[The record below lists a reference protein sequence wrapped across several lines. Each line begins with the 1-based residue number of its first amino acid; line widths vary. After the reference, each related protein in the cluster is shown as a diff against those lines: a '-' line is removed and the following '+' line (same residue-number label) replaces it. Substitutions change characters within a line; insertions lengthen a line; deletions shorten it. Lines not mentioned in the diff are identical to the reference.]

1 MSITVAAG
9 QWNAP
14 TRFFPSGR
22 SMPTFPPIAASTWP
36 TRVDGTAIQSIPRRY
51 VAATKPARSVVE
63 PPPTRDEG
71 GRALEVERAP
81 EPLRLSD
88 GLRGFAAGHEVRCLD
103 AVERGDALVRDEG
116 VARGVAVGSEPDPC
130 RGEHDAVGIDGPR
143 VGDVL
148 VERLSSLVALPEL
161 ALVPCER
168 PPAPADAL
176 PRRVH
181 VDVEV
186 DDERVELVQE
196 PPRLDGAASHGD
208 HGRVA
213 PPARVAHE
221 PRLELAKRRLP
232 LLREELPDRAVRVL
246 DLAVHVVERA
256 AQPPRDLLA
265 DGRLPRAH
273 EAHEHE
279 VSA

>member
-1 MSITVAAG
+1 M
-9 QWNAP
+9 
-14 TRFFPSGR
+14 
-22 SMPTFPPIAASTWP
+22 
-36 TRVDGTAIQSIPRRY
+36 
-51 VAATKPARSVVE
+51 
-63 PPPTRDEG
+63 
-71 GRALEVERAP
+71 
-81 EPLRLSD
+81 
-88 GLRGFAAGHEVRCLD
+88 RCLE
-103 AVERGDALVRDEG
+103 AVERGDAFVRDQG

-130 RGEHDAVGIDGPR
+130 RGVHNALRIDGPG

-148 VERLSSLVALPEL
+148 VELLSSRVALSEL

-168 PPAPADAL
+168 PPAPSDAL

-186 DDERVELVQE
+186 EDERVEPVQE

-232 LLREELPDRAVRVL
+232 LLCEELPDRPVRVL
-246 DLAVHVVERA
+246 DLAVDVVERA
-256 AQPPRDLLA
+256 AQAPRDLRA